1 MVKNIFS
8 AFLLV
13 LILSSCGNKDAEIA
27 ECVRFNS
34 DLVYNH
40 YLPIYQNFYSAMDRA
55 NRAISSFQGS
65 TNSYSVGGKAEGDA
79 SEARADEIPKLR
91 EECGKSV
98 QYIWTPKKKKN

>member
-8 AFLLV
+8 VSLLV

-40 YLPIYQNFYSAMDRA
+40 YLPVYKNLYSAMDRVNKA
-55 NRAISSFQGS
+55 MSSFQGS
-65 TNSYSVGGKAEGDA
+65 SNSYSVGGKAESDA
-79 SEARADEIPKLR
+79 SKARTDEIPKLR

-98 QYIWTPKKKKN
+98 QYIWTLTKKKN